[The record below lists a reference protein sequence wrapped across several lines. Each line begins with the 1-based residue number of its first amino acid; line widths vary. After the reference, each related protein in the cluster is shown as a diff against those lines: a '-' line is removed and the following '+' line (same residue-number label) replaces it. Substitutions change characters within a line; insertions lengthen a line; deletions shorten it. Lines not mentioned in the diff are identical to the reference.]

1 MIRWHFLW
9 HTRTTMRNS
18 LSTQSAS
25 QYPQNTDQESLAIAR
40 SHYENFP
47 VASIILPRRL
57 RIPIA
62 HIYRFARVADDIAD
76 EGDNTPEQRLKALK
90 QLREELA
97 RIRDHKPA
105 HTEMMQALQQQIER
119 HDLSVSLLED
129 LLDAFSQD
137 VTQQRYENFAELMQY
152 CRKSANPIGRLL
164 LQLNKIEDSHLIG
177 LSDAICSALQL
188 INFLQDIAI
197 DYQKQRIYL
206 PQDELKR
213 FNISE
218 QQIAQ
223 GDTSGAWQL
232 MMDFQIKRATRL
244 LQSGAPLALKLPG
257 RMGLEMRMIVAG
269 GERILKQLHEARGDV
284 FQHRPKLTTKDWLIM
299 IYRAVRKK

>member
-1 MIRWHFLW
+1 
-9 HTRTTMRNS
+9 MRNR
-18 LSTQSAS
+18 LSAHSAS
-25 QYPQNTDQESLAIAR
+25 KNPKNIDQTSLAIAA

-47 VASIILPRRL
+47 VASVLLPRRL

-76 EGDNTPEQRLKALK
+76 EGDFTPEQRLNALK

-97 RIRDHKPA
+97 LIRDNKTPN
-105 HTEMMQALQQQIER
+105 TEMMQGLQQQILR
-119 HDLSVSLLED
+119 HQLSISLLED

-164 LQLNKIEDSHLIG
+164 LQLNKTQDSHLIG

-223 GDTSGAWQL
+223 GDTGGAWQL
-232 MMDFQIKRATRL
+232 MMDFQIKRAARL

-269 GERILKQLHEARGDV
+269 GERILKQLHEAHGDV
-284 FQHRPKLTTKDWLIM
+284 FQHRPQLTTKDWLIM

>member
-1 MIRWHFLW
+1 
-9 HTRTTMRNS
+9 MRNS

-223 GDTSGAWQL
+223 GDTGGAWQL

-269 GERILKQLHEARGDV
+269 GERILKQLHEVRGDV